1 MKVGLLGW
9 MERAERVVYSAVGL
23 ALIVGAVVYLVY
35 TVVEAAASYATG
47 QFPTATLQLFDRLLL
62 VLMLAQ
68 IVYTTL
74 AYLRL
79 GQLQVEP
86 VLVVGI
92 IAVVRRI
99 LVVTAVMGGTLEAS
113 GTAAL
118 TFRQQLLELAL
129 LALTALALAI
139 SMHLLRL
146 RPAPRRSA
154 TSGEGEE
161 AGAQAGAPV

>member
-1 MKVGLLGW
+1 MKMDLLRW

-23 ALIVGAVVYLVY
+23 ALIVGAVLFLVY
-35 TVVEAAASYATG
+35 TVIEAAASYAHG
-47 QFPTATLQLFDRLLL
+47 QFPAGTLQLFDRLLL

-99 LVVTAVMGGTLEAS
+99 LVVTAVMGGTLQATGS
-113 GTAAL
+113 PAL
-118 TFRQQLLELAL
+118 TFKEQLSELAL

-146 RPAPRRSA
+146 RPAPRPR
-154 TSGEGEE
+154 GVPDPGEE
-161 AGAQAGAPV
+161 DASIPG

>member
-1 MKVGLLGW
+1 MKKG
-9 MERAERVVYSAVGL
+9 Y
-23 ALIVGAVVYLVY
+23 
-35 TVVEAAASYATG
+35 
-47 QFPTATLQLFDRLLL
+47 DRLSWYVLTLL

-99 LVVTAVMGGTLEAS
+99 LVVTAAT
-113 GTAAL
+113 
-118 TFRQQLLELAL
+118 ELAGRDASFESLSRGALDL
-129 LALTALALAI
+129 LPKPTAW
-139 SMHLLRL
+139 
-146 RPAPRRSA
+146 PATDDER
-154 TSGEGEE
+154 
-161 AGAQAGAPV
+161 AQ